1 MAKLALLPALA
12 VGVSATCPSL
22 PSLRSPK
29 VASFFSAPLAEG
41 FWFEN
46 RYTDLAQVGARCQTM
61 NKTAQPDG
69 QSIAETYSVYYG
81 SLPFPLPLYYNATP
95 GQRGVSSRYMTLA
108 PFLTFP
114 SVVVDFD
121 ADPATGRYTALIEY
135 LCWDVLGL
143 DYVELRISTR
153 EPAPSAS
160 YLDSLEARARALNV
174 TWDGA
179 LTTVNFT
186 GCPAPAVAHPLLRA
200 PAAAPPTPPAR
211 LAPWAAARAAIG
223 AGKQPLGN
231 ASDDVVLPGT
241 RPGAPQLA
249 LIFIQGAECP
259 PSAYVPLLKA
269 LQAAQ
274 TDFDVI
280 VGAPDAP
287 LIHTPDPVS
296 IGLDVAR
303 VLATMEATAGLD
315 LKTAKVV
322 FAAHSLG
329 GVMMQ

>member
-1 MAKLALLPALA
+1 MRAALCLA
-12 VGVSATCPSL
+12 VAVSSGAFAKCPSL
-22 PSLRSPK
+22 PSLRSPA
-29 VASFFSAPLAEG
+29 VASSFTAPLADG
-41 FWFEN
+41 VFYEN
-46 RYTDLAQVGARCQTM
+46 RFTDLAQIGARCQTM
-61 NKTAQPDG
+61 NKTAQRDG
-69 QSIAETYSVYYG
+69 QSIAETYTVYYG
-81 SLPFPLPLYYNATP
+81 PLPFPLPLYYNATP
-95 GQRGVSSRYMTLA
+95 GQRGVSSRYMQLA
-108 PFLTFP
+108 PYFTFP

-121 ADPATGRYTALIEY
+121 TDPVSGRYTALIEY

-153 EPAPSAS
+153 DPAPPDA

-174 TWDGA
+174 TWAGA
-179 LTTVNFT
+179 LTQVNFT
-186 GCPAPAVAHPLLRA
+186 GCPAPAVA
-200 PAAAPPTPPAR
+200 PPPPPSPSPPAR

-223 AGKQPLGN
+223 AGRPPLGN

-241 RPGAPQLA
+241 RPGLPQLA

-259 PSAYVPLLKA
+259 PSAYVPLLRA

-303 VLATMEATAGLD
+303 VMAAMEATAGLD

-329 GVMMQ
+329 GLMMQ

>member
-1 MAKLALLPALA
+1 
-12 VGVSATCPSL
+12 
-22 PSLRSPK
+22 
-29 VASFFSAPLAEG
+29 
-41 FWFEN
+41 
-46 RYTDLAQVGARCQTM
+46 M
-61 NKTAQPDG
+61 NKTAQADG

-108 PFLTFP
+108 PYLTFP

-121 ADPATGRYTALIEY
+121 ADPATGRYSALIEY
-135 LCWDVLGL
+135 LCWNVLGL
-143 DYVELRISTR
+143 DYVEMRISTR
-153 EPAPSAS
+153 VPAPPAS

-186 GCPAPAVAHPLLRA
+186 GCPPPLLL
-200 PAAAPPTPPAR
+200 PPLPSR

-241 RPGAPQLA
+241 RKGLPQLA

-259 PSAYVPLLKA
+259 PSAYVPLFKA

-303 VLATMEATAGLD
+303 VLAAMEATAGLD
-315 LKTAKVV
+315 MKTAKVV

-329 GVMMQ
+329 GLMVQYVRGPVAPPPLPHINNTLLTPPPHPPHTQHHHHQGLARNRRLCHL